1 LIESKRQAEEAE
13 RDEEEEE
20 RREHQT
26 QKVDSYPEEGK
37 YSPSFYF
44 DKTFLQHR
52 NKDLIF

>member
-1 LIESKRQAEEAE
+1 VIESKRQAEEAE

-37 YSPSFYF
+37 HSSL
-44 DKTFLQHR
+44 FL
-52 NKDLIF
+52 F